1 MTMTQQESVF
11 LIFSFLKKD
20 ARRSLAVYASA
31 STDISPVHKYV
42 VVDLCESGCMQR
54 WILCSGGSPKNVD
67 ISRFFRTK
75 ILTESG
81 F

>member
-31 STDISPVHKYV
+31 STEISPVHKYV

-54 WILCSGGSPKNVD
+54 WIPCSGGSPEH
-67 ISRFFRTK
+67 
-75 ILTESG
+75 LTLAVK
-81 F
+81 